1 MDSQKIEN
9 KTQTLT
15 ESVKKINNW
24 IKQQPEVTDPNAY
37 EIMDCNVSL
46 AELLSEYAQIDNSRV
61 LQNAAMKHPEIE
73 PCYFGVVEM
82 DELRDTAHHSFFQS
96 QEANDLY
103 CAIKQSQLSMNYDIP
118 EELET
123 RKIKKELLCKSM
135 SVAFYI
141 WQVHRNE
148 PDYQYDNTTEF
159 NEMKLML
166 DIYKQE
172 GNTQFV
178 PEIEAMFHVIENN
191 YKYGNKAMKNIHK

>member
-24 IKQQPEVTDPNAY
+24 IKQHPEVTDPNAY

-191 YKYGNKAMKNIHK
+191 YQYGNKAMKNIHK

>member
-15 ESVKKINNW
+15 ESVKRINNW
-24 IKQQPEVTDPNAY
+24 IKQHPEVTDPNAY

-178 PEIEAMFHVIENN
+178 PEREAMFHVIENN
-191 YKYGNKAMKNIHK
+191 YQYGNKAMKNIHK

>member
-15 ESVKKINNW
+15 ESVKRINNW
-24 IKQQPEVTDPNAY
+24 IKQHPEVTDPNAY

-191 YKYGNKAMKNIHK
+191 YQYGNKAMKNIHK

>member
-1 MDSQKIEN
+1 MEIQKIETE
-9 KTQTLT
+9 TQALT
-15 ESVKKINNW
+15 ENVERINQW
-24 IKQQPEVTDPNAY
+24 IKNNPQVTDPNAY

-73 PCYFGVVEM
+73 SCYFGVVEM
-82 DELRDTAHHSFFQS
+82 DELRDTAHHPFFQS
-96 QEANDLY
+96 KEANDLY

-118 EELET
+118 EDLET

-135 SVAFYI
+135 SVPFYI

-148 PDYQYDNTTEF
+148 PDYQYDNATEF
-159 NEMKLML
+159 NGMKAML

-178 PEIEAMFHVIENN
+178 PEIESMFHVIEKN
-191 YKYGNKAMKNIHK
+191 YKYSNKMTDTKHA